1 MASDDESYLY
11 YDEDDEEEDGLE
23 ADEDDVG
30 LFEDAA
36 PQPEHRAD
44 HWAIT
49 RKSLSAAQ
57 QQDVSMVM
65 NLVNLERHNARALLM
80 HHRWKMDRIHD
91 FLERR
96 GREGLFREAGI
107 VVPPEDSSTAA
118 RARAFWPK
126 FGGFQRAVARGWG
139 SVVPHRNLSI
149 DLFVRLKAID
159 LFGSAGVLAQFGS
172 TGAVISGIRGACS
185 THPIRAVGAN
195 RCWTEHF
202 FASLGNGKKHIHCMQ
217 VKCPAI
223 CDDGTV
229 RRLLGRK
236 YPDAAKRFDNLVLDS
251 YLDNNAS
258 VKWCPSAP
266 HCGRAIRVVDA
277 SERYCEVE
285 CPCGVSFCFNCAAP
299 AHSPCPCPMW
309 DKWDAKFRG
318 ESENLKWIAVNTKSC
333 PKCLRPIEKNGG
345 CNHVSCPCGQHL
357 CIRRQMLRYTH
368 YCDRFNV
375 HINSRKVEQT
385 ELWPAIQKRAV
396 LLESATAI
404 RPLIREAS
412 WMARAHRA
420 LLASRLVLARS
431 YAFAYYMFGDEVR
444 TYPSEKANLPIAKVL
459 FEDQQWQLEE
469 NAEKLS
475 KVLAAEAKPVLAEEE
490 VLRAMQ
496 ETSNLAKIVDT
507 HCREMYKCI
516 QDELLPLLLEPMTI
530 APYRPDGPDKAK
542 DLPAP

>member
-1 MASDDESYLY
+1 GQRRRVLPLLRRGH
-11 YDEDDEEEDGLE
+11 DEEEDGLE

-118 RARAFWPK
+118 RAR
-126 FGGFQRAVARGWG
+126 
-139 SVVPHRNLSI
+139 VPPHKRPRTVTCNVCFEDVSRPS
-149 DLFVRLKAID
+149 DV
-159 LFGSAGVLAQFGS
+159 S
-172 TGAVISGIRGACS
+172 TMDCGHCFC
-185 THPIRAVGAN
+185 N
-195 RCWTEHF
+195 DCWTEHF

-357 CIRRQMLRYTH
+357 WIRCTTATATTRPGTPTTTASGGRCCATRTTATGST
-368 YCDRFNV
+368 CTSTRARW
-375 HINSRKVEQT
+375 SRRSCGRPSRREPCCWSRPPPSGRSSGRPAG
-385 ELWPAIQKRAV
+385 WPARTGPCWRRAWCWPAPTPSPTTC
-396 LLESATAI
+396 SATRCAPTRRR
-404 RPLIREAS
+404 RPTWPRRRSSGPCRRPPTSPRSSTRTAGRCTS
-412 WMARAHRA
+412 
-420 LLASRLVLARS
+420 ASR
-431 YAFAYYMFGDEVR
+431 
-444 TYPSEKANLPIAKVL
+444 
-459 FEDQQWQLEE
+459 
-469 NAEKLS
+469 
-475 KVLAAEAKPVLAEEE
+475 
-490 VLRAMQ
+490 
-496 ETSNLAKIVDT
+496 TSC
-507 HCREMYKCI
+507 CRCSSS
-516 QDELLPLLLEPMTI
+516 P
-530 APYRPDGPDKAK
+530 
-542 DLPAP
+542 

>member
-1 MASDDESYLY
+1 MSFLTWYICLPWHSLN
-11 YDEDDEEEDGLE
+11 
-23 ADEDDVG
+23 
-30 LFEDAA
+30 LFC
-36 PQPEHRAD
+36 
-44 HWAIT
+44 
-49 RKSLSAAQ
+49 
-57 QQDVSMVM
+57 
-65 NLVNLERHNARALLM
+65 
-80 HHRWKMDRIHD
+80 
-91 FLERR
+91 
-96 GREGLFREAGI
+96 
-107 VVPPEDSSTAA
+107 
-118 RARAFWPK
+118 
-126 FGGFQRAVARGWG
+126 
-139 SVVPHRNLSI
+139 
-149 DLFVRLKAID
+149 
-159 LFGSAGVLAQFGS
+159 
-172 TGAVISGIRGACS
+172 SG
-185 THPIRAVGAN
+185 
-195 RCWTEHF
+195 WTEHF
-202 FASLGNGKKHIHCMQ
+202 LASLGNGKKHIHCMQ

-223 CDDGTV
+223 CDDATV

-345 CNHVSCPCGQHL
+345 CNHVRCPCGQHL
-357 CIRRQMLRYTH
+357 CYACGGRLDTLHNCNRYDEAGHANYDSIRRQMLRYTH

-375 HINSRKVEQT
+375 HVNSRKAEQT
-385 ELWPAIQKRAV
+385 QLWPTIQKRAV

-412 WMARAHRA
+412 WMARAHRT

-444 TYPSEKANLPIAKVL
+444 TYPSEKASLPIAKVL

-475 KVLAAEAKPVLAEEE
+475 KVLAAPEAKPVLAEDEL
-490 VLRAMQ
+490 LRAMQ
-496 ETSNLAKIVDT
+496 DTSNLAKIVDT

-516 QDELLPLLLEPMTI
+516 QDELLPLLLDPMTI

-542 DLPAP
+542 DLPLPP

>member
-1 MASDDESYLY
+1 MASDDEPYLY
-11 YDEDDEEEDGLE
+11 YDEDEAAEEDDGLE

-30 LFEDAA
+30 LFEEAA
-36 PQPEHRAD
+36 PQPERRAD

-65 NLVNLERHNARALLM
+65 NLVNVARHNARALLM

-96 GREGLFREAGI
+96 GREGLFRDAGI
-107 VVPPEDSSTAA
+107 VVPPEDCGTAT
-118 RARAFWPK
+118 RARAAPHKRPRIVTCNVCFED
-126 FGGFQRAVARGWG
+126 VARP
-139 SVVPHRNLSI
+139 SDV
-149 DLFVRLKAID
+149 
-159 LFGSAGVLAQFGS
+159 S
-172 TGAVISGIRGACS
+172 TMDCGHCFC
-185 THPIRAVGAN
+185 N
-195 RCWTEHF
+195 YCWTEHF
-202 FASLGNGKKHIHCMQ
+202 LASVGNGKKHIHCMQ

-223 CDDGTV
+223 CDDATV

-236 YPDAAKRFDNLVLDS
+236 YPDTAKRFDNLVLDS

-258 VKWCPSAP
+258 VKWCPSTP
-266 HCGRAIRVVDA
+266 HCGRAIRIVDA

-285 CPCGVSFCFNCAAP
+285 CPCGASFCFNCTAP

-333 PKCLRPIEKNGG
+333 PNCLRPIEKNGG

-357 CIRRQMLRYTH
+357 CYACGGQLHPLHSCNRYDEAGHAANYDSIRRQMLRYTH

-375 HINSRKVEQT
+375 HVNSRKAEQA
-385 ELWPAIQKRAV
+385 ELWPAVQRRAV

-412 WMARAHRA
+412 WLARAHRA

-444 TYPSEKANLPIAKVL
+444 IYPSEKANLAIAKVL
-459 FEDQQWQLEE
+459 FEHQQWQLEE
-469 NAEKLS
+469 NAERLS
-475 KVLAAEAKPVLAEEE
+475 KVLAAPGVKPVLAEDEL
-490 VLRAMQ
+490 LRAMQ

-507 HCREMYKCI
+507 HCREMYKVI

-530 APYRPDGPDKAK
+530 AAYRPDGPDKAK
-542 DLPAP
+542 DLPA